1 VIDPEQ
7 AVDGGIAGGVQWPPG
22 PHSLD
27 ELAYQRLRGKV
38 VILTGAGRGI
48 GRSAAR
54 RIAAEGGRVVIVDYD
69 AELAHAAAA
78 EISAAGGDATAVI
91 ADLRDYAA
99 CAHVAAAVSG
109 QAGQINVL
117 VNNVGGATDL
127 KPFLSWTPEEISA
140 EVSASL
146 LPTLW
151 CCHAVLPYM
160 IAQGSGRIVN
170 VGAESVRNG
179 LWDRAPYNVAKGG
192 VHALTT
198 ALAREL
204 AGTGIT
210 CNCVAPAATD
220 SQENPLVGRTRREL
234 DSAQLSYRQEL
245 RARMIATIPLG
256 RPATVTEQAAAIAF
270 LASDDSSYITGQV
283 LSVNGGSSML

>member
-1 VIDPEQ
+1 VKGRDPL
-7 AVDGGIAGGVQWPPG
+7 AGGAHPPSG
-22 PHSLD
+22 PQALD

-38 VILTGAGRGI
+38 VIVTGAARGI
-48 GRSAAR
+48 GRAAAR
-54 RIAAEGGRVVIVDYD
+54 RIAAEGGCVVIVDHD
-69 AELAHAAAA
+69 GELARRTAA
-78 EISAAGGDATAVI
+78 EIRTAGGDALALA
-91 ADLRDYAA
+91 ADLRDYSA
-99 CAHVAAAVSG
+99 CTQVAAAVSE
-109 QAGQINVL
+109 QAGRIDVL

-127 KPFLSWTPEEISA
+127 KPFLSWTPEEIRA
-140 EVSASL
+140 EVAASL

-160 IAQGSGRIVN
+160 IAQRSGRIVN

-204 AGTGIT
+204 AGSGIT

-220 SQENPLVGRTRREL
+220 TQQDALAGRTRREL
-234 DSAQLSYRQEL
+234 DQDQLSYRREL

-256 RPATVTEQAAAIAF
+256 RAAAATEQAAAIAF
-270 LASDDSSYITGQV
+270 LASDDSSFVTGQV

>member
-1 VIDPEQ
+1 VAVI
-7 AVDGGIAGGVQWPPG
+7 
-22 PHSLD
+22 
-27 ELAYQRLRGKV
+27 
-38 VILTGAGRGI
+38 TGAGRGI
-48 GRSAAR
+48 GRAAAR
-54 RIAAEGGRVVIVDYD
+54 RIAAEGGRVLIVDING
-69 AELAHAAAA
+69 ESAHRTAA
-78 EISAAGGDATAVI
+78 EICAAGGESRALV
-91 ADLRDYAA
+91 ADLCDYSACTRLAA
-99 CAHVAAAVSG
+99 DVSE
-109 QAGQINVL
+109 QAGRIDVL

-127 KPFLSWTPEEISA
+127 KPFLSWTPEAISA
-140 EVSASL
+140 ELSASL

-179 LWDRAPYNVAKGG
+179 LWDRAPYTVAKGG

-220 SQENPLVGRTRREL
+220 SQDDPLAGRTRRAL
-234 DSAQLSYRQEL
+234 DGPQLSYRHEL
-245 RARMIATIPLG
+245 RERMIATIPLG

-270 LASDDSSYITGQV
+270 LASDDSSFITGQV

>member
-1 VIDPEQ
+1 VTGSEAD
-7 AVDGGIAGGVQWPPG
+7 AARLPG
-22 PHSLD
+22 QPAAPDEPGSLD
-27 ELAYQRLRGKV
+27 ALACERLRGKV
-38 VILTGAGRGI
+38 VIITGAGRGI
-48 GRSAAR
+48 GRAAGR
-54 RIAAEGGRVVIVDYD
+54 RIAAEGGRVVIVDVD
-69 AELAHAAAA
+69 GESADRTAA
-78 EISAAGGDATAVI
+78 EICAAGGECRALVT
-91 ADLRDYAA
+91 DLRDYSGCARLAA
-99 CAHVAAAVSG
+99 DVSE
-109 QAGQINVL
+109 QAGRIDVL

-127 KPFLSWTPEEISA
+127 KPFLSWTPEEICA

-179 LWDRAPYNVAKGG
+179 LWDRAPYTVAKGG

-204 AGTGIT
+204 AGTGVT

-220 SQENPLVGRTRREL
+220 SQDDPLVGRTRREL
-234 DSAQLSYRQEL
+234 DGAQLSYRQEL
-245 RARMIATIPLG
+245 RARMLATIPLG
-256 RPATVTEQAAAIAF
+256 RPATVAEQAAAIAF
-270 LASDDSSYITGQV
+270 LASDDSSFITGQV

>member
-1 VIDPEQ
+1 VPDRT
-7 AVDGGIAGGVQWPPG
+7 AGGEHAPDQPAA
-22 PHSLD
+22 LD
-27 ELAYQRLRGKV
+27 ELACGRLRGKV

-48 GRSAAR
+48 GRAAAR
-54 RIAAEGGRVVIVDYD
+54 RIAAEGGRVVIVDVNGD
-69 AELAHAAAA
+69 AAHRTAA
-78 EISAAGGDATAVI
+78 EICAAGGESRALV
-91 ADLRDYAA
+91 ADLGDYSA
-99 CAHVAAAVSG
+99 CARIAADVSG
-109 QAGQINVL
+109 QDGRIDVL

-127 KPFLSWTPEEISA
+127 KPFLSWTPEAISA
-140 EVSASL
+140 EISASL

-179 LWDRAPYNVAKGG
+179 LWDRAPYTVAKGG
-192 VHALTT
+192 VHALTA

-204 AGTGIT
+204 AGAGVT

-220 SQENPLVGRTRREL
+220 SQDDPLAGRTRRAL
-234 DSAQLSYRQEL
+234 DGAQRSYRQEL

-270 LASDDSSYITGQV
+270 LASDDSSFITGQV
-283 LSVNGGSSML
+283 LSVNGGSTML

>member
-1 VIDPEQ
+1 VTGS
-7 AVDGGIAGGVQWPPG
+7 AVGGAHAPAQPA
-22 PHSLD
+22 SLD
-27 ELAYQRLRGKV
+27 ELACGRLRGKA
-38 VILTGAGRGI
+38 VIITGAGQGI
-48 GRSAAR
+48 GRAAAR
-54 RIAAEGGRVVIVDYD
+54 RIAAEGGRIVIVDLNGES
-69 AELAHAAAA
+69 ARGTAA
-78 EISAAGGDATAVI
+78 EICAAGGEARALV
-91 ADLRDYAA
+91 ADLRDYSACTRMAA
-99 CAHVAAAVSG
+99 DVSQ
-109 QAGQINVL
+109 QAGRIDVL
-117 VNNVGGATDL
+117 VNNVGGASDL
-127 KPFLSWTPEEISA
+127 RPFLSWTPEEISD

-220 SQENPLVGRTRREL
+220 SQQDPLVGRTRREL
-234 DSAQLSYRQEL
+234 DSTQLTYRQEL

-270 LASDDSSYITGQV
+270 LASDDSSFITGQV

>member
-1 VIDPEQ
+1 VTGS
-7 AVDGGIAGGVQWPPG
+7 AADGARPPG
-22 PHSLD
+22 QPAALDERGSLD
-27 ELAYQRLRGKV
+27 ELAHGRLRGKV
-38 VILTGAGRGI
+38 VVITGAGRGI
-48 GRSAAR
+48 GRATAR
-54 RIAAEGGRVVIVDYD
+54 RIAAEGGRVVIADVNG
-69 AELAHAAAA
+69 ESAHRTAA
-78 EISAAGGDATAVI
+78 EICAAGGQARVLV
-91 ADLRDYAA
+91 ADLRDYSA
-99 CAHVAAAVSG
+99 CARLAADVSE
-109 QAGQINVL
+109 QAGRIDVL

-127 KPFLSWTPEEISA
+127 KPFLSWTPEAISA

-160 IAQGSGRIVN
+160 IEQGSGRIVN

-179 LWDRAPYNVAKGG
+179 LWDRAPYTVAKGG

-220 SQENPLVGRTRREL
+220 SQDDPLAGRTRQAL
-234 DSAQLSYRQEL
+234 DGAQLSYRQDL

-270 LASDDSSYITGQV
+270 LASDDSSFITGQV